1 MVELQEGETK
11 DPNAALKAEAKA
23 LMTQRDA
30 LEQELA
36 VATARLEASGAGLQG
51 RLVDSE
57 VLSGMH
63 CWQEACQHGSCAATW
78 KLGCSVRQDTGCC
91 PAILVHQRCDAR

>member
-1 MVELQEGETK
+1 MVEYQQGETT

-36 VATARLEASGAGLQG
+36 VATARLDASGAGLSG

-57 VLSGMH
+57 VLSGCTAGKKMIPGMIH
-63 CWQEACQHGSCAATW
+63 VLQHGTW
-78 KLGCSVRQDTGCC
+78 
-91 PAILVHQRCDAR
+91 DAL

>member
-1 MVELQEGETK
+1 MVEFQQGETK

-23 LMTQRDA
+23 LMTQRDT

-36 VATARLEASGAGLQG
+36 VATARLDASGAGLQG

-57 VLSGMH
+57 VLY
-63 CWQEACQHGSCAATW
+63 
-78 KLGCSVRQDTGCC
+78 GCTAGKKAC
-91 PAILVHQRCDAR
+91 PA

>member
-1 MVELQEGETK
+1 MVEVQQREAK

-36 VATARLEASGAGLQG
+36 VATARLDASGAGLQG

-57 VLSGMH
+57 VCLAARLSTSRPNM
-63 CWQEACQHGSCAATW
+63 
-78 KLGCSVRQDTGCC
+78 
-91 PAILVHQRCDAR
+91 VHVLLT

>member
-1 MVELQEGETK
+1 MVEIQQREAK

-36 VATARLEASGAGLQG
+36 VATARLDASGAGLQG

-57 VLSGMH
+57 VLPG
-63 CWQEACQHGSCAATW
+63 CTAVNKQAQHGACAFNMRKGVASQAEHR
-78 KLGCSVRQDTGCC
+78 LMS
-91 PAILVHQRCDAR
+91 CDASA